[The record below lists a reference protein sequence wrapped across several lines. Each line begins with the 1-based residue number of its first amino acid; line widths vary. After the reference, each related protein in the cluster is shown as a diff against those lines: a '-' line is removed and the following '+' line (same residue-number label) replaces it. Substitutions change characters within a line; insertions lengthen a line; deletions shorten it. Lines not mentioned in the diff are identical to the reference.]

1 MLSVHMNVF
10 DTGMVR
16 ALRTSFFKRVA
27 SNAACSSSF
36 GMESAFM
43 GATLAFPKTKA
54 TCVLKEVFTRAR
66 KKLQHKKLLLS
77 YHRTCV
83 TQPNRLVRRSS
94 CAVFS
99 FSLEMANQSARQEIL
114 S

>member
-10 DTGMVR
+10 NTGMVR
-16 ALRTSFFKRVA
+16 ALRTSSFKRVA

-54 TCVLKEVFTRAR
+54 TCVSSEVFTRAR
-66 KKLQHKKLLLS
+66 RKATAQKISSELS
-77 YHRTCV
+77 PNMCNS
-83 TQPNRLVRRSS
+83 TQSTG
-94 CAVFS
+94 A
-99 FSLEMANQSARQEIL
+99 EK
-114 S
+114 